1 MNNFNKELK
10 DLIFSKI
17 PVEKVSQEL
26 ISELKSHCEE
36 LYDGVFKVYASSR
49 ISNDETK
56 EYLVNT
62 NKPINI
68 VYYNIRVYEI
78 DENNTSV
85 DFVISWG
92 EKPKT
97 DYFEGLEEVCYFEVE
112 YQILK
117 GDKINFITYDTF
129 YS

>member
-1 MNNFNKELK
+1 M
-10 DLIFSKI
+10 IFDKI
-17 PVEKVSQEL
+17 PVEKVSREL

-36 LYDGVFKVYASSR
+36 LNDGVFKVYASSR
-49 ISNDETK
+49 ISDNESK
-56 EYLVNT
+56 EYQVDT
-62 NKPINI
+62 NKPLNI
-68 VYYNIRVYEI
+68 IYYNLRIYEI

-92 EKPKT
+92 ENLKT
-97 DYFEGLEEVCYFEVE
+97 DFYEGLEKVCYFEVE

-117 GDKINFITYDTF
+117 GEKVNFITYDTF